1 MLTKSDIDKYNS
13 DGYCVINNAINTDCI
28 ENFLSELQKIVS
40 KVLKVKYSD
49 NLDDLDNL
57 INKAYNSNQG
67 AGGFIYDAMNMHNL
81 LYSLFDLSSIKSSL
95 KGLLS
100 NKEGLFD
107 LAISDHQFRIES
119 PLNCKNTLG
128 WHQESSYYSE
138 ICSDSNSTVAFIP
151 LKNCSPE
158 DGSIVIDPRSHL
170 VGRVEHSSNKL
181 GEHKTK
187 NPLTRGTSYLSE
199 ETYDFSNAFSP
210 NLKPGSVAF
219 FHFDLFHR
227 SGINKSGKIR
237 YCALARCSNIYGK
250 GFLKK
255 YNIW

>member
-1 MLTKSDIDKYNS
+1 MLTKLDIEKYKAE
-13 DGYCVINNAINTDCI
+13 GYCVINDAINTHYID
-28 ENFLSELQKIVS
+28 NFLSELQKIVS
-40 KVLKVKYSD
+40 KVLKVNYSD
-49 NLDDLDNL
+49 NSDDLDSL
-57 INKAYNSNQG
+57 INKAYSTNNA
-67 AGGFIYDAMNMHNL
+67 AGGFIYDAINMHNL
-81 LYSLFDLSSIKSSL
+81 LYSIFDIPSIKSSL
-95 KGLLS
+95 EGLLS
-100 NKEGLFD
+100 NNEGLCN

-119 PLNCKNTLG
+119 PLNSKNTLG

-170 VGRVEHSSNKL
+170 LGRVNHISNKL
-181 GEHKTK
+181 GEHKTE
-187 NPLTRGTSYLSE
+187 NPLTRGVSYLSE
-199 ETYDFSNAFSP
+199 EIYDFSNALSP
-210 NLKPGSVAF
+210 KLKPGSVAF

-227 SGINKSGKIR
+227 SGINRSGNIR
-237 YCALARCSNIYGK
+237 YCALARCSNIYGS